1 MVNVLMGRWQ
11 EKSYLELL
19 DCEMDTTILEVKQ
32 RAVAAALASH
42 RQAGLEDPPPGPAA
56 ADHEMR
62 FMDYICQ
69 NQKALRDYGICHD
82 WIMQVTGFTLRPT
95 PLNPAFVDS
104 PFTKATPSTT
114 CT

>member
-19 DCEMDTTILEVKQ
+19 DCVMDTTILELKQ

-42 RQAGLEDPPPGPAA
+42 RQAGFEDSPAGPDPG
-56 ADHEMR
+56 DRELR
-62 FMDYICQ
+62 FMDYVCQ

-82 WIMQVTGFTLRPT
+82 WIMQVAGFTLRPT
-95 PLNPAFVDS
+95 PLDPRFVDTT
-104 PFTKATPSTT
+104 FTQPPPTLRT
-114 CT
+114 